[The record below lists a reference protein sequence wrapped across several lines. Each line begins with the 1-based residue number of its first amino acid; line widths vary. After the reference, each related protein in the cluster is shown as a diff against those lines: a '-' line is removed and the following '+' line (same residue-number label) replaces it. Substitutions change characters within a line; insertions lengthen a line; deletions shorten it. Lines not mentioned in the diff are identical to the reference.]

1 MGNSDSIDFSL
12 SNLYRSWYA
21 FRRGK
26 RASSEIIA
34 FQYSLESNIDQL
46 SHQLAN
52 KSYKH
57 GAYAHFIVQDS
68 KKREIAVAPVRDRVV
83 HRLIYDFLV
92 PQWDKTFIFDAWS
105 CRNNKGQHKAIER
118 ASSYMRNY
126 ANGWVWRSDITK
138 FFDSVDQETLLEL
151 VSRHTKC
158 KDALWLIQEV
168 LASYSKNEP
177 GRGMP
182 IGNLTSQ
189 IFANIYQ
196 NEFDRFISHTLKPS
210 AYLRYDDDWLCF
222 SPNRNELE
230 TIRRDAIAFLSET
243 LKLKVSQKLDMLRPV
258 RNGVTYLGVDLWPN
272 GHRITK
278 ATQARVR
285 HKVKPGNF
293 SSCDAFIRQF
303 SSERSIK
310 RFYWDTLDIL

>member
-26 RASSEIIA
+26 RASSEIIG

-68 KKREIAVAPVRDRVV
+68 KKREVAVAPVRDRVV

-92 PQWDKTFIFDAWS
+92 PQWDNSFIFDAWS
-105 CRNNKGQHKAIER
+105 CRPDKGQHRAVER
-118 ASSYMRNY
+118 AGSYMQKY
-126 ANGWVWRSDITK
+126 ANGWVWRSDVTK
-138 FFDSVDQETLLEL
+138 FFDSVDQAILLRL
-151 VSRHTKC
+151 IAHRTRCSN
-158 KDALWLIQEV
+158 ALWLIDEV
-168 LASYSKNEP
+168 LSSYYKSKL

-189 IFANIYQ
+189 IFANVYQ
-196 NEFDRFISHTLKPS
+196 NEFDRFMVHKLKPS
-210 AYLRYDDDWLCF
+210 AYLRYGDDWLCF
-222 SPNRNELE
+222 TPNRDSLE
-230 TIRRDAIAFLSET
+230 S
-243 LKLKVSQKLDMLRPV
+243 
-258 RNGVTYLGVDLWPN
+258 
-272 GHRITK
+272 
-278 ATQARVR
+278 
-285 HKVKPGNF
+285 
-293 SSCDAFIRQF
+293 IRQQA
-303 SSERSIK
+303 I
-310 RFYWDTLDIL
+310 RFLNNAL